1 MVYSWK
7 RNKQKK
13 NNKNKVK
20 MTEIIILQ
28 TDCQCLNK
36 GNNFAQ
42 QIQTSYKFY
51 WSDGKGL
58 AVGNQQIFA
67 SQDEE

>member
-1 MVYSWK
+1 
-7 RNKQKK
+7 
-13 NNKNKVK
+13 